1 MVKLGLQA
9 RLFRNIGDYAAP
21 VWQHVRACR
30 EVTLSLERAEAEI
43 TTRGNAGFR
52 ATAVALKDASV
63 EAELAYAPPDD
74 DVDALIAAMTGG
86 TSLDLLVA
94 DGDGIGAQGL
104 RADWTVQ
111 RLERGEPLED
121 AQRLRI
127 TLKTDSQTHAPQWYT
142 STGMLGWSHYKEIT
156 VRPDNVNAPLLD
168 FPLHVPIE
176 ADADIGASAR
186 ADGLDIRFTNADGT
200 QELSFERE
208 SFAIVNGNA
217 EGRFWV
223 KVPTIDPDSGATIR
237 IYYGNPD
244 ASDASDPAAVWDAYL
259 FVAHG
264 GDLTPSYVRASRG
277 SHARKADV
285 GKPQEVVGKPQEV
298 PYGQLGTAQD
308 FGVGGSLDLGDI
320 KPDCWTIELL
330 YQGYSNPDGLLAH
343 WGDLKSAVWVP
354 ESGNPIRVDL
364 GQDNWATWPMERT
377 ATLCDGYWHHLAI
390 NVPGA
395 GQTDVNN
402 ALLFLDGTADPPES
416 TGFGTA
422 QQAKPGN
429 LVLGA
434 LGQTEGA
441 WGLFDEI
448 RVYDWEP
455 EPERIQF
462 AAQNMLNTDD
472 YELTWGAEQ

>member
-21 VWQHVRACR
+21 VWQHVGSCR
-30 EVTLSLERAEAEI
+30 EMTLSLERAEAEI
-43 TTRGNAGFR
+43 ATRGNAGFR

-63 EAELAYAPPDD
+63 EAELAYAPPDG

-104 RADWTVQ
+104 RADWIVQ
-111 RLERGEPLED
+111 AIERGEPLED
-121 AQRLRI
+121 AQRLRV
-127 TLKTDSQTHAPQWYT
+127 TLKTDSQAHAPQWYT
-142 STGMLGWSHYKEIT
+142 STGMLVWAHYKEIT
-156 VRPDNVNAPLLD
+156 VRPDNVNARLLD

-200 QELSFERE
+200 QELPFERE
-208 SFAIVNGNA
+208 SFTIINGNA

-244 ASDASDPAAVWDAYL
+244 ATDAQNPADVWYAYL

-285 GKPQEVVGKPQEV
+285 GKPQEVSDGHLGDAQEFDT
-298 PYGQLGTAQD
+298 GA
-308 FGVGGSLDLGDI
+308 SLDLGDI

-330 YQGYSNPDGLLAH
+330 YQGSSSPDGLLAH
-343 WGDLKSAVWVP
+343 WGDLKSAVWTP
-354 ESGNPIRVDL
+354 EPGNPIRVDL
-364 GQDNWATWPMERT
+364 GQDNWATWPVWRT
-377 ATLCDGYWHHLAI
+377 ATLCDGNWHHLAI

-395 GQTDVNN
+395 GQTDINN
-402 ALLFLDGTADPPES
+402 ALLFLDGTADPPEL

-441 WGLFDEI
+441 WGVFDEI

-455 EPERIQF
+455 DTAWMEF